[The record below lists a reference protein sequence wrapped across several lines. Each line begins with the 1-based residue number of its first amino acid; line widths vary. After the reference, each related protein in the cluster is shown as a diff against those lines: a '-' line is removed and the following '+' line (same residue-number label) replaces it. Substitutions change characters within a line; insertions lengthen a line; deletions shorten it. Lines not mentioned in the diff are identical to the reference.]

1 MKILKRFLM
10 FFVAA
15 AVCSGINAFA
25 ATYMSNSSF
34 GSAVKVNLEDSLR
47 IYSSEFTYEGVF
59 IILMCLM
66 KASTQ

>member
-34 GSAVKVNLEDSLR
+34 GSAVKVKRVHN
-47 IYSSEFTYEGVF
+47 
-59 IILMCLM
+59 
-66 KASTQ
+66 KW